1 MKIGLV
7 REGKIPI
14 DRRVPLTPSQAS
26 QLSNL
31 YNIEVVV
38 QPSDIRAYSD
48 REYEECNIKLQE
60 NLEDCDVLLGVKE
73 VPIHNLLPQKTY
85 FFFSHTFKQQ
95 PYNAKLLKACVQK
108 GIRLIDYELL
118 KRSGSRVVAFGRFAG
133 LVGAYNALRGW
144 GEKTGEY
151 TLKPAHECFDLAE
164 MFSQLN
170 NKSWS
175 KELRIILTG
184 SGRVAQGAVETLVAS
199 GIPKVAANILATAVG
214 PFWAQLDVEEYYRPI
229 GGGQVDRS
237 ELFQDPTNFE
247 SNFMAY
253 AKHAHLYIAGHYYDS
268 RAPFIFTRE
277 DAKQKEFAIKYIADI
292 SCDID
297 GPVASTLRP
306 STIEHPFYGY
316 LAVEEKEVAHED
328 ASSIGVMAVD
338 NLPCELPRDASESF
352 GKDMLKHVIPALFNG
367 DEEGVLK
374 GATECSGGSL
384 TADFSYLQDY
394 IDQA

>member
-1 MKIGLV
+1 MKIGLL

-14 DRRVPLTPSQAS
+14 DRRVPLTPKQSS

-31 YNIEVVV
+31 YNVEVVV
-38 QPSDIRAYSD
+38 QPSDIRAYSNQ
-48 REYEECNIKLQE
+48 EYEENNIKLQE
-60 NLEDCDVLLGVKE
+60 NVEDCDVLLGVKE
-73 VPIHNLLPQKTY
+73 VPIHKLIPNKTY
-85 FFFSHTFKQQ
+85 FFFSHTFKKQ
-95 PYNAKLLKACVQK
+95 PYNAQLLKACVHK

-118 KRSGSRVVAFGRFAG
+118 KRNGNRVVAFGRFAG

-144 GEKTGEY
+144 GEKTGDFS
-151 TLKPAHECFDLAE
+151 LKPAYDCFDLAE

-170 NKSWS
+170 NKGWS

-199 GIPKVAANILATAVG
+199 GIPKVTADQVATTVG

-229 GGGQVDRS
+229 GGGSVNRS

-277 DAKQKEFAIKYIADI
+277 DAKQKEFAIRYVADI

-316 LAVEEKEVAHED
+316 MAAEEKEVTHDQE
-328 ASSIGVMAVD
+328 SSIGVMAVD

-367 DEEGVLK
+367 DEDGVLK